1 VFASNQSIRQV
12 AQYSLGDPSLAPQVT
27 ANVLNGAFGPGAGDA
42 WLALGQPPY
51 DAFDIDVRVKEMA
64 GFFDVTRKLG
74 GGWEASIGGRLYHT
88 SSGGVATNTGFL
100 LDLTGFV
107 GGRTVDDTVRDN
119 GFDPKASLSWHVTG
133 DAMLYAA
140 ASKGYRVGGVQ
151 WGNSGLFASTP
162 APNLFKTDSIWNYEA
177 GLRSRWL
184 NDTLRFD
191 STVFYERWKNPQVL
205 VFVSNGLGAYIDNVG
220 GVESKGVETSLQY
233 IFPSVPGLK
242 LTAAATYTDAKT
254 TEDFVTAVASELITK
269 GTTWPLSPKW
279 QSAATIDYQHGFGN
293 WYWGGYLT
301 HAYLSG
307 ATYGI
312 GQPDPVFGYGQLDAQ
327 LRFGATA
334 WRTQPELSLTMT
346 NVADKRG
353 ISTSYSGVFW
363 QEVTY
368 VQPRTLTLRVTGR
381 L

>member
-1 VFASNQSIRQV
+1 
-12 AQYSLGDPSLAPQVT
+12 
-27 ANVLNGAFGPGAGDA
+27 
-42 WLALGQPPY
+42 
-51 DAFDIDVRVKEMA
+51 M
-64 GFFDVTRKLG
+64 
-74 GGWEASIGGRLYHT
+74 
-88 SSGGVATNTGFL
+88 
-100 LDLTGFV
+100 
-107 GGRTVDDTVRDN
+107 
-119 GFDPKASLSWHVTG
+119 
-133 DAMLYAA
+133 
-140 ASKGYRVGGVQ
+140 
-151 WGNSGLFASTP
+151 
-162 APNLFKTDSIWNYEA
+162 
-177 GLRSRWL
+177 
-184 NDTLRFD
+184 
-191 STVFYERWKNPQVL
+191 
-205 VFVSNGLGAYIDNVG
+205 
-220 GVESKGVETSLQY
+220 
-233 IFPSVPGLK
+233 
-242 LTAAATYTDAKT
+242 
-254 TEDFVTAVASELITK
+254 ASELITK